1 MVKRNLFEKRT
12 KCVIY
17 IRVSSERQ
25 VEGFSLDGQ
34 KRELVEYAKA
44 KGFEVETVYVEEG
57 RSGKNIEGR
66 EAFQK
71 MVYDVTRPDSEVG
84 YVLVFK
90 LSRFG
95 RNTRDIL
102 NSINLLQKY
111 GVNLLTKEEG
121 LDSSTTMGNMLIA
134 ILGTI
139 AEMERENIIT
149 QTMLGREE
157 KARQGGWNGGFA
169 PFGYDVVDERL
180 VTNESSYIVK
190 MIFDKYVNESLGIKG
205 VVDYLN
211 KNGIKKPVPKN
222 RQDFQFTDWST
233 HTIKRILDNPVYTG
247 FVTFGRRKTVQCLNE
262 ETGEIEYKLKQQD
275 EYITSDEQSHEAIVS
290 REVFD
295 MAQQKRKSRA
305 CKGNKNIGQVPKH
318 LLSGLLKCPQCGS
331 NMVINYNKWS
341 NQDNTKRITRTY
353 ICGHYNRAG
362 AHGECSRNGIAAELI
377 EKEVVQYTKKLISN
391 PEFTAYLEQKI
402 GKSLDV
408 SEIEKDLEFCDK
420 KLKQLERNKG
430 SLERDIDNIMEDD
443 KSADRKRKD
452 MNRRL
457 DKIYEDMEEL
467 EAQREGSLN
476 KLSAVKEQ
484 QLNQEKIFQLL
495 LNFDKIY
502 DKLTNDEKRKLL
514 HSLISEI
521 EMYRKDEIKETKTY
535 IKKVKYA
542 FEVENVAQN
551 LGNKGNGGETVCLLS
566 KLHSDQHIEVGLQM
580 DELDLTAAESKATY
594 EEIKNYVLEHSG
606 LKVSS
611 LYIAQV
617 KEKCGIIERVN
628 YNLPKSENSRQPKC
642 PPEKEAA
649 IREALGYFHMI

>member
-1 MVKRNLFEKRT
+1 MPMASTGSRVKVRGMRIATPMVE
-12 KCVIY
+12 
-17 IRVSSERQ
+17 VSP
-25 VEGFSLDGQ
+25 
-34 KRELVEYAKA
+34 
-44 KGFEVETVYVEEG
+44 
-57 RSGKNIEGR
+57 GR
-66 EAFQK
+66 E
-71 MVYDVTRPDSEVG
+71 P
-84 YVLVFK
+84 
-90 LSRFG
+90 
-95 RNTRDIL
+95 NTSPR
-102 NSINLLQKY
+102 K
-111 GVNLLTKEEG
+111 V
-121 LDSSTTMGNMLIA
+121 
-134 ILGTI
+134 
-139 AEMERENIIT
+139 
-149 QTMLGREE
+149 
-157 KARQGGWNGGFA
+157 
-169 PFGYDVVDERL
+169 PVDERL
-180 VTNESSYIVK
+180 VTNEYSYIVK
-190 MIFDKYVNESLGIKG
+190 MIFDKYVNEGLGIKG

-247 FVTFGRRKTVQCLNE
+247 FVAFGRRKTVQCLNE

-275 EYITSDEQSHEAIVS
+275 EYISSDEQSHEAIVS
-290 REVFD
+290 REIFD

-305 CKGNKNIGQVPKH
+305 CKGNKNIGQAPKH

-331 NMVINYNKWS
+331 KMVINYNKWS

-514 HSLISEI
+514 HSLITEI

-551 LGNKGNGGETVCLLS
+551 LGNKGNGGETVVLLS
-566 KLHSDQHIEVGLQM
+566 QLKPDDYIDV
-580 DELDLTAAESKATY
+580 ELDLCEL
-594 EEIKNYVLEHSG
+594 V
-606 LKVSS
+606 
-611 LYIAQV
+611 
-617 KEKCGIIERVN
+617 
-628 YNLPKSENSRQPKC
+628 
-642 PPEKEAA
+642 
-649 IREALGYFHMI
+649 

>member
-1 MVKRNLFEKRT
+1 MIKKNLFEKRT

-44 KGFEVETVYVEEG
+44 RGYEVENIYVEEG

-66 EAFQK
+66 EEFQR
-71 MVYDVTRPDSEVG
+71 MIYDVTKPDSTVG

-169 PFGYDVVDERL
+169 PFGYDVVDEKL
-180 VTNESSYIVK
+180 VTNEYSYIVK
-190 MIFDKYVNESLGIKG
+190 MIFDKYVNENLGIKG
-205 VVDYLN
+205 VVEYLN
-211 KNGIKKPVPKN
+211 RNGIKKPVPKN

-233 HTIKRILDNPVYTG
+233 HTVKRILDNPVYTG
-247 FVTFGRRKTVQCLNE
+247 YIAFGKRRTVECLNE
-262 ETGEIEYKLKQQD
+262 ETGEIEHKLKKQE
-275 EYITSDEQSHEAIVS
+275 EYISSDEQSHEAIIS
-290 REVFD
+290 KEVFD
-295 MAQQKRKSRA
+295 MAQQIRNNRA
-305 CKGNKNIGQVPKH
+305 CKGNRNIGQAPRH

-331 NMVINYNKWS
+331 NMVINYNKWGE
-341 NQDNTKRITRTY
+341 DNAKKITRTY

-362 AHGECSRNGIAAELI
+362 AHGECSRNGIAADRM
-377 EKEVVQYTKKLISN
+377 EKEVVEYTKKLISN
-391 PEFTAYLEQKI
+391 QEFTMYLEQKI

-408 SEIEKDLEFCDK
+408 SEIEKELAFYDK
-420 KLKQLERNKG
+420 KLKQLERNK
-430 SLERDIDNIMEDD
+430 SNLENDIDNIMEDD

-452 MNRRL
+452 MNKRL
-457 DKIYEDMEEL
+457 DKIYEDMQEIEMQKQ
-467 EAQREGSLN
+467 ESLN
-476 KLSAVKEQ
+476 KLSAVQEQ
-484 QLNQEKIFQLL
+484 QLNQDKIFQLL
-495 LNFDKIY
+495 LDFDKIY
-502 DKLTNDEKRKLL
+502 DKLSNEEKRKLL

-535 IKKVKYA
+535 IKKIKYA
-542 FEVENVAQN
+542 FEVENIDQN
-551 LGNKGNGGETVCLLS
+551 LGNKGNGVETVCLLS
-566 KLHSDQHIEVGLQM
+566 KLNVEPHIEV
-580 DELDLTAAESKATY
+580 ELDLDE
-594 EEIKNYVLEHSG
+594 
-606 LKVSS
+606 
-611 LYIAQV
+611 
-617 KEKCGIIERVN
+617 
-628 YNLPKSENSRQPKC
+628 
-642 PPEKEAA
+642 
-649 IREALGYFHMI
+649 MI

>member
-34 KRELVEYAKA
+34 KRELMNYAKA
-44 KGFEVETVYVEEG
+44 NGYEVADVYVEEG
-57 RSGKNIEGR
+57 KSGKNIEGR
-66 EAFQK
+66 QEFQR
-71 MVYDVTRPDSEVG
+71 MIFDVTRPDSDVG
-84 YVLVFK
+84 YILVFK

-121 LDSSTTMGNMLIA
+121 LDSSTPIGNILIA

-139 AEMERENIIT
+139 AEMERENIIV

-157 KARQGGWNGGFA
+157 KARQGGWNGGLA
-169 PFGYDVVDERL
+169 PFGYDIVDEKL
-180 VTNESSYIVK
+180 VPNEYAYIVK
-190 MIFDKYVNESLGIKG
+190 MVYEKYVNENIGIKG

-233 HTIKRILDNPVYTG
+233 HTIKNILDNPAYTG
-247 FVTFGRRKTVQCLNE
+247 FVAFGRRKTVQCLNE
-262 ETGEIEYKLKQQD
+262 ETGEIEYKLKKQD
-275 EYITSDEQSHEAIVS
+275 EYISSVEQSHEAIIS
-290 REVFD
+290 QEVFD

-305 CKGNKNIGQVPKH
+305 CRGNKNIGQTPKH

-331 NMVINYNKWS
+331 HMVINYNKWS
-341 NQDNTKRITRTY
+341 NQDKTARITRSY
-353 ICGHYNRAG
+353 ICGHYNRTG
-362 AHGECSRNGIAAELI
+362 AHGECSRNGIAADRI
-377 EKEVVQYTKKLISN
+377 EKEVVEYTKKLISN
-391 PEFTAYLEQKI
+391 PEFTIYLQEKI

-408 SEIEKDLEFCDK
+408 SEIEKDLAFYDK
-420 KLKQLERNKG
+420 KIKQLERNKG
-430 SLERDIDNIMEDD
+430 NLERDIDNIMEDD

-452 MNRRL
+452 MNKRL
-457 DKIYEDMEEL
+457 DKIYEDIEEF
-467 EAQREGSLN
+467 EMQKQESMD
-476 KLSAVKEQ
+476 KLSAVQEQ

-495 LNFDKIY
+495 INFDKIY
-502 DKLTNDEKRKLL
+502 DKLSNDERRKLL

-535 IKKVKYA
+535 IKKVRYA
-542 FEVENVAQN
+542 FEVENIDQN
-551 LGNKGNGGETVCLLS
+551 LGNKGNSGECVCQLVRKDINSS
-566 KLHSDQHIEVGLQM
+566 KPEKTIKQQINYRE
-580 DELDLTAAESKATY
+580 
-594 EEIKNYVLEHSG
+594 EEISD
-606 LKVSS
+606 
-611 LYIAQV
+611 
-617 KEKCGIIERVN
+617 CGCI
-628 YNLPKSENSRQPKC
+628 Y
-642 PPEKEAA
+642 
-649 IREALGYFHMI
+649 G

>member
-1 MVKRNLFEKRT
+1 M
-12 KCVIY
+12 
-17 IRVSSERQ
+17 
-25 VEGFSLDGQ
+25 
-34 KRELVEYAKA
+34 
-44 KGFEVETVYVEEG
+44 
-57 RSGKNIEGR
+57 
-66 EAFQK
+66 
-71 MVYDVTRPDSEVG
+71 
-84 YVLVFK
+84 
-90 LSRFG
+90 
-95 RNTRDIL
+95 
-102 NSINLLQKY
+102 
-111 GVNLLTKEEG
+111 
-121 LDSSTTMGNMLIA
+121 
-134 ILGTI
+134 
-139 AEMERENIIT
+139 
-149 QTMLGREE
+149 
-157 KARQGGWNGGFA
+157 
-169 PFGYDVVDERL
+169 
-180 VTNESSYIVK
+180 
-190 MIFDKYVNESLGIKG
+190 
-205 VVDYLN
+205 
-211 KNGIKKPVPKN
+211 
-222 RQDFQFTDWST
+222 
-233 HTIKRILDNPVYTG
+233 
-247 FVTFGRRKTVQCLNE
+247 QCLNE

-275 EYITSDEQSHEAIVS
+275 EYISSDEQSHEAIIS
-290 REVFD
+290 REIFD

-305 CKGNKNIGQVPKH
+305 CKGNKNIGQAPKH

-331 NMVINYNKWS
+331 KMVINYNKWS

-514 HSLISEI
+514 HSLITEI

-551 LGNKGNGGETVCLLS
+551 LGNKGNGGETIVLLS
-566 KLHSDQHIEVGLQM
+566 QLKPDDYIDV
-580 DELDLTAAESKATY
+580 ELDLCEL
-594 EEIKNYVLEHSG
+594 V
-606 LKVSS
+606 
-611 LYIAQV
+611 
-617 KEKCGIIERVN
+617 
-628 YNLPKSENSRQPKC
+628 
-642 PPEKEAA
+642 
-649 IREALGYFHMI
+649 

>member
-1 MVKRNLFEKRT
+1 MVKKNLFEKRT

-44 KGFEVETVYVEEG
+44 KGYEVETVYVEEG

-66 EAFQK
+66 EEFQK
-71 MVYDVTRPDSEVG
+71 MIYDVTRSDSAVG

-169 PFGYDVVDERL
+169 PFAYDVVDERL
-180 VTNESSYIVK
+180 VPNEYAYIVK
-190 MIFDKYVNESLGIKG
+190 MIFEKYVNENVGIKG

-233 HTIKRILDNPVYTG
+233 HTIKHILDNPAYTG
-247 FVTFGRRKTVQCLNE
+247 FVAFGRRKTVQCLNE
-262 ETGEIEYKLKQQD
+262 ETGEIEYKLKKQD
-275 EYITSDEQSHEAIVS
+275 EYISSVEQSHEAIIS
-290 REVFD
+290 QEVFD

-305 CKGNKNIGQVPKH
+305 CKGNKNIGQTPKH

-331 NMVINYNKWS
+331 HMVINYNKWS
-341 NQDNTKRITRTY
+341 NQDKTARITRSY

-377 EKEVVQYTKKLISN
+377 EKEVVEYTKKLISN
-391 PEFTAYLEQKI
+391 PEFTIYLEQKI

-430 SLERDIDNIMEDD
+430 NLERDIDNIMEDD

-467 EAQREGSLN
+467 EVQREGSLN
-476 KLSAVKEQ
+476 KLSAVQEQ

-514 HSLISEI
+514 HSLISEVEI
-521 EMYRKDEIKETKTY
+521 YRKDEIKETKTY

-551 LGNKGNGGETVCLLS
+551 LGNKGNSVETCVLLS
-566 KLHSDQHIEVGLQM
+566 KLKTTQHIEVKIDL
-580 DELDLTAAESKATY
+580 DEMDLTKAESKATY
-594 EEIKNYVLEHSG
+594 AEIKQYVLDKFG
-606 LKVSS
+606 LKVSQ

-617 KEKCGIIERVN
+617 KRKHGIIERTN
-628 YNLPKSENSRQPKC
+628 YNIGEGKARVPQVPL
-642 PPEKEAA
+642 EKEKA
-649 IREALGYFHMI
+649 IEDALKHFKMI

>member
-44 KGFEVETVYVEEG
+44 KGYEVEAVYVEEG

-66 EAFQK
+66 EEFQK
-71 MVYDVTRPDSEVG
+71 MVYDVTRPDSAVG

-180 VTNESSYIVK
+180 VTNEYSYIVK
-190 MIFDKYVNESLGIKG
+190 MIFDKYVNEGLGIKG

-233 HTIKRILDNPVYTG
+233 HM
-247 FVTFGRRKTVQCLNE
+247 NE
-262 ETGEIEYKLKQQD
+262 
-275 EYITSDEQSHEAIVS
+275 
-290 REVFD
+290 F
-295 MAQQKRKSRA
+295 
-305 CKGNKNIGQVPKH
+305 
-318 LLSGLLKCPQCGS
+318 
-331 NMVINYNKWS
+331 
-341 NQDNTKRITRTY
+341 
-353 ICGHYNRAG
+353 
-362 AHGECSRNGIAAELI
+362 
-377 EKEVVQYTKKLISN
+377 
-391 PEFTAYLEQKI
+391 
-402 GKSLDV
+402 
-408 SEIEKDLEFCDK
+408 
-420 KLKQLERNKG
+420 
-430 SLERDIDNIMEDD
+430 
-443 KSADRKRKD
+443 
-452 MNRRL
+452 
-457 DKIYEDMEEL
+457 
-467 EAQREGSLN
+467 
-476 KLSAVKEQ
+476 
-484 QLNQEKIFQLL
+484 
-495 LNFDKIY
+495 
-502 DKLTNDEKRKLL
+502 
-514 HSLISEI
+514 
-521 EMYRKDEIKETKTY
+521 
-535 IKKVKYA
+535 
-542 FEVENVAQN
+542 
-551 LGNKGNGGETVCLLS
+551 
-566 KLHSDQHIEVGLQM
+566 
-580 DELDLTAAESKATY
+580 
-594 EEIKNYVLEHSG
+594 
-606 LKVSS
+606 
-611 LYIAQV
+611 
-617 KEKCGIIERVN
+617 
-628 YNLPKSENSRQPKC
+628 
-642 PPEKEAA
+642 
-649 IREALGYFHMI
+649 

>member
-1 MVKRNLFEKRT
+1 MVNRHLFEKRT

-44 KGFEVETVYVEEG
+44 KGYEVECIYVEEG
-57 RSGKNIEGR
+57 KSGKNIEGR
-66 EAFQK
+66 EEFQK
-71 MVYDVTRPDSEVG
+71 MVYDVTRPDSAVG

-121 LDSSTTMGNMLIA
+121 LDSSTSMGNMLIA

-169 PFGYDVVDERL
+169 PFGYDIVNEKL
-180 VTNESSYIVK
+180 VMNEHSYIVK
-190 MIFDKYVNESLGIKG
+190 MIFDKYVNGNLGIKG

-233 HTIKRILDNPVYTG
+233 HTIKHILDNPVYTG
-247 FVTFGRRKTVQCLNE
+247 FIAFGKRRTVQCLNE

-275 EYITSDEQSHEAIVS
+275 EYISSDEQSHEAIIS
-290 REVFD
+290 KELFD

-305 CKGNKNIGQVPKH
+305 CRGNKNIGQTPKH

-331 NMVINYNKWS
+331 SMVINYNKWN
-341 NQDNTKRITRTY
+341 NQDQTERRTRTY

-362 AHGECSRNGIAAELI
+362 AHGECSRNGIAADRI
-377 EKEVVQYTKKLISN
+377 EKEVVEYTKKLISN
-391 PEFTAYLEQKI
+391 PEFTLHLQQKI

-408 SEIEKDLEFCDK
+408 SEIEKELALYDK

-430 SLERDIDNIMEDD
+430 NLENDIDNIMEDD

-452 MNRRL
+452 MNKRL
-457 DKIYEDMEEL
+457 DKIYVDMEEL
-467 EAQREGSLN
+467 EMQRQESLN
-476 KLSAVKEQ
+476 KLAAVQDQ

-495 LNFDKIY
+495 LSFDKIY
-502 DKLTNDEKRKLL
+502 DKLSNDEKRNLL

-521 EMYRKDEIKETKTY
+521 EMYSKDEIKETKTY
-535 IKKVKYA
+535 IKKIKYA
-542 FEVENVAQN
+542 FEVENIDQN
-551 LGNKGNGGETVCLLS
+551 LGNKGNNVECVVLMSRTNS
-566 KLHSDQHIEVGLQM
+566 
-580 DELDLTAAESKATY
+580 AT
-594 EEIKNYVLEHSG
+594 N
-606 LKVSS
+606 
-611 LYIAQV
+611 
-617 KEKCGIIERVN
+617 
-628 YNLPKSENSRQPKC
+628 
-642 PPEKEAA
+642 
-649 IREALGYFHMI
+649 